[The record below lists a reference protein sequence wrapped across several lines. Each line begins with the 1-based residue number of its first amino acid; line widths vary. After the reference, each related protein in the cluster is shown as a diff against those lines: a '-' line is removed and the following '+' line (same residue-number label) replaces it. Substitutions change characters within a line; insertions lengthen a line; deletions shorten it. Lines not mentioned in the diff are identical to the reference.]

1 MYPNLELGWEI
12 LCCVWSWFHLSEID
26 FYEDGV
32 HMEAGTGSW
41 HQVLGF
47 GSVISSREE
56 AGAEVGVLEFI
67 QLSGIGD
74 VKNSA
79 EL

>member
-1 MYPNLELGWEI
+1 M
-12 LCCVWSWFHLSEID
+12 
-26 FYEDGV
+26 
-32 HMEAGTGSW
+32 
-41 HQVLGF
+41 LGF

-67 QLSGIGD
+67 QLSVWSREEPGGIGD
-74 VKNSA
+74 LKNSA

>member
-1 MYPNLELGWEI
+1 M
-12 LCCVWSWFHLSEID
+12 
-26 FYEDGV
+26 
-32 HMEAGTGSW
+32 
-41 HQVLGF
+41 LGF